1 MIRRA
6 FSFVALLACTLL
18 GSVAATQYL
27 ARTFAY
33 APELGAPVASIAGTR
48 LYPPFCWYTWQKQW
62 ARHARRP
69 FAIALGI
76 SFGGLIVG
84 VGVALRLRGGSGKPL
99 PTGAYGTARWSKTE
113 ELAAH
118 ELLGDRGIVLCQTEA
133 ADLRRRPNGGWRQH
147 QPGKLIRHDGPE
159 HAIAFAPTRSGKGVG
174 VVVPTLLAWTGS
186 VIVYDPKRENWDL
199 TAGWRRT
206 FSHCLRFDPSTK
218 HSVRFNPLME
228 VRPAPLD
235 VRDAQNIAEIL
246 VNPDTTEEQRDH
258 WKLTGHAF
266 LVAAILHVLYSEE
279 DKSLAGVLKFLTD
292 PSRTLLEQL
301 LIMLETRHLPDG
313 PHPAVAGGA
322 REMLN
327 RSENERSGVLS
338 TAISF
343 LSLYRDPVIA
353 ANTSASD
360 FALADI
366 MCAQS
371 PVSLYLV
378 VPPSDFDRT
387 RPVMRL
393 LLNFFGRRLTEYLDQ
408 VDGPGGLRDKRHR
421 LLYLIDEFP
430 TLGRMP
436 FFVTSLAFL
445 AGYRIKC
452 LLIAQS
458 LNQLDQAYGRD
469 NPILDNCHIRL
480 TYGANDERTAKRI
493 SDLIGQTSLVR
504 VQLSESKREGFLA
517 APQVNR
523 SYQEHGR
530 ALQTPDELLSLPF
543 PEAVLMV
550 GNLRPYRAKK
560 VFYYD
565 DERFRGR
572 AYDARTGRNA
582 PPNSVSE
589 QRAELPPQL
598 TAPHWLHLN
607 PMPRRAPA
615 PVPERRPAQAKAIEA
630 RGTLERPAGAATH
643 PSHAPSEA
651 AITAASAT
659 QPPAAAATSDVPEAD
674 GDLNMKFFAE
684 LLQVDVTGQDAQ
696 AARFEPDSQGPP

>member
-1 MIRRA
+1 MRRIV
-6 FSFVALLACTLL
+6 SFAVLLVAVFA

-27 ARTFAY
+27 ARNFAY
-33 APELGAPVASIAGTR
+33 ATELGEPLVTVGGAR
-48 LYPPFCWYTWQKQW
+48 LYPPFAWYGWHRQW
-62 ARHARRP
+62 GRHAPRP
-69 FAIALGI
+69 F
-76 SFGGLIVG
+76 
-84 VGVALRLRGGSGKPL
+84 GVALAMALAGCVVGLGVGMRIRGNGIEPKS
-99 PTGAYGTARWSKTE
+99 TGAYGTARWSE
-113 ELAAH
+113 DGELKRAG
-118 ELLGDRGIVLCQTEA
+118 LIDVPGIVLCQT
-133 ADLRRRPNGGWRQH
+133 ADAVIRRDSSGHWRQRRL
-147 QPGKLIRHDGPE
+147 GRLIRHDGPE
-159 HAIAFAPTRSGKGVG
+159 HALVFAPTRSGKGVG

-186 VIVYDPKRENWDL
+186 VIVYDTKRENWDL

-206 FSHCLRFDPSTK
+206 FSHCLRFDPTNE

-228 VRPAPLD
+228 VRPHPLD

-246 VNPDTTEEQRDH
+246 VNPDTTSEQRDH

-266 LVAAILHVLYSEE
+266 LVAVILHVLYAED
-279 DKSLAGVLKFLTD
+279 DKSLGGVLHFLTD
-292 PSRTLLEQL
+292 PARSLPEQL
-301 LIMLETRHLPDG
+301 TTMLETRHLPTG

-343 LSLYRDPVIA
+343 LSLYRDPLIA
-353 ANTSASD
+353 ANTSVSD

-366 MCAQS
+366 MCAER

-408 VDGPGGLRDKRHR
+408 VEGPGGLRDKRHR

-430 TLGRMP
+430 SLGRMP

-493 SDLIGQTSLVR
+493 SDLIGQASLVKK
-504 VQLSESKREGFLA
+504 QFSEGKRGGLLA
-517 APQVNR
+517 GSQITV

-530 ALQTPDELLSLPF
+530 PLKTTDELLSLPF
-543 PEAVLMV
+543 VEAILMV
-550 GNLRPYRAKK
+550 GNLRPYSAKK
-560 VFYYD
+560 VLYYD
-565 DERFRGR
+565 DDRFRGR
-572 AYDARTGRNA
+572 AYDAKTGANA
-582 PPNSVSE
+582 PPNSAAA
-589 QRAELPPQL
+589 QRAELPVQ
-598 TAPHWLHLN
+598 TAAPHWLTLQAHL
-607 PMPRRAPA
+607 RGGLQQ
-615 PVPERRPAQAKAIEA
+615 VQRRPS
-630 RGTLERPAGAATH
+630 T
-643 PSHAPSEA
+643 
-651 AITAASAT
+651 
-659 QPPAAAATSDVPEAD
+659 PAAASVPDA
-674 GDLNMKFFAE
+674 
-684 LLQVDVTGQDAQ
+684 LL
-696 AARFEPDSQGPP
+696 AAAAAPFGVEPDAEDGLDMAFYADLVQAVQAEVGTAIDASSGEQDPA

>member
-1 MIRRA
+1 M
-6 FSFVALLACTLL
+6 
-18 GSVAATQYL
+18 
-27 ARTFAY
+27 
-33 APELGAPVASIAGTR
+33 
-48 LYPPFCWYTWQKQW
+48 
-62 ARHARRP
+62 
-69 FAIALGI
+69 GI
-76 SFGGLIVG
+76 SLGGLILG
-84 VGVALRLRGGSGKPL
+84 LGVALRLRGGNGKHE

-113 ELAAH
+113 ELARH
-118 ELLGDRGIVLCQTEA
+118 ELLGDRGIVLCQTED
-133 ADLRRRPNGGWRQH
+133 ADLRRGSDGRGWRQ
-147 QPGKLIRHDGPE
+147 QRPGQLIRHDGPE

-174 VVVPTLLAWTGS
+174 VVVPTLLSWLGS
-186 VIVYDPKRENWDL
+186 VIVYDTKRENWDL
-199 TAGWRRT
+199 TAGWRQK
-206 FSHCLRFDPSTK
+206 FAHCLRFDPTAQ

-228 VRPAPLD
+228 VRPHPLD

-246 VNPDTTEEQRDH
+246 VNPDTTQEQRDH

-266 LVAAILHVLYSEE
+266 LVAVILHVLYAEE

-292 PSRTLLEQL
+292 PTRHLLEQL
-301 LIMLETRHLPDG
+301 NLMLETRHLPEG
-313 PHPAVAGGA
+313 PHHAVAGGA

-343 LSLYRDPVIA
+343 LALYRDPLIA

-366 MCAQS
+366 MCAES

-393 LLNFFGRRLTEYLDQ
+393 LLNFFGRRLTEYLDE
-408 VDGPGGLRDKRHR
+408 VDGPAGLRQKRHR

-430 TLGRMP
+430 SLGRMP

-493 SDLIGQTSLVR
+493 SDLIGQTSLMK
-504 VQLSESKREGFLA
+504 VQRSEGQREGIMSSK
-517 APQVNR
+517 QVNL

-530 ALQTPDELLSLPF
+530 ALKTPDELLSLPF
-543 PEAVLMV
+543 EEAILMV
-550 GNLRPYRAKK
+550 GNLRPYLAKK
-560 VFYYD
+560 VIFYD
-565 DERFRGR
+565 DSRFQGR
-572 AYDARTGRNA
+572 AFDKRSGRNA
-582 PPNSVSE
+582 PPNSVTA
-589 QRAELPPQL
+589 QRAELPPQRGL
-598 TAPHWLHLN
+598 PHWLGLGR
-607 PMPRRAPA
+607 PLRDAK
-615 PVPERRPAQAKAIEA
+615 PENVQGQDPSSTVAGMAHTSLPNTVATVEA
-630 RGTLERPAGAATH
+630 GGPLEAEDLGSLGFFSDFLAAD
-643 PSHAPSEA
+643 
-651 AITAASAT
+651 
-659 QPPAAAATSDVPEAD
+659 ATSE
-674 GDLNMKFFAE
+674 
-684 LLQVDVTGQDAQ
+684 
-696 AARFEPDSQGPP
+696 SS